1 MFPSNPQQ
9 YAAAKKSWV
18 VAFEY
23 QEQHAGMK
31 VRTDLTRAL
40 ANVYRLSSDKTRII
54 CDCVERFN
62 TASLIHDDI
71 IDQDRIRRGAD
82 SVWVRYGV
90 AAALISGMYGY
101 IQGLKSLSESGRMT
115 LVQAGLDSLEELH
128 IGQYLDTLLSEGA
141 DLPTM
146 EQYRYVAQLNTG
158 CFFIF
163 ILRACQQLKPLPQQC
178 YRSLKS
184 MLLEL
189 AVYYRFVNDY
199 CDINHIPHYAKKGFA
214 PDLEAGPKS
223 FLMIIA
229 NQPLP
234 KSNRSEIQKR
244 QIIIN
249 WGNADV
255 FCKALKIMED
265 SYAILPGFLQRAQ
278 QQCNELD
285 FSQLHKFLDTV
296 HFQQKPAD
304 DFYASLQLNT

>member
-9 YAAAKKSWV
+9 YAAAKKSWF

-31 VRTDLTRAL
+31 VRTDLTQAL
-40 ANVYRLSSDKTRII
+40 ASVYRLSTDKTRII

-71 IDQDRIRRGAD
+71 IDQDRVRRGAD

-90 AAALISGMYGY
+90 ATALISGMYGY
-101 IQGLKSLSESGRMT
+101 IQGLKSLSESGPMT

-128 IGQYLDTLLSEGA
+128 IGQHLDTLFSEGT

-146 EQYRYVAQLNTG
+146 EQYRYVAQANTG

-163 ILRACQQLKPLPQQC
+163 ILKACQQLKPLPEQC
-178 YRSLKS
+178 YNFLKS

-189 AVYYRFVNDY
+189 SVYYRFINDY

-214 PDLEAGPKS
+214 PDLEGGPKS

-229 NQPLP
+229 NQPLH
-234 KSNRSEIQKR
+234 KRNRSEMKKR

-249 WGNADV
+249 WGNAEV
-255 FCKALKIMED
+255 FSKALTIMED
-265 SYAILPGFLQRAQ
+265 SYANLLGFFQLAQ
-278 QQCNELD
+278 QQFNELD
-285 FSQLHKFLDTV
+285 FSQLESFLHHV
-296 HFQQKPAD
+296 HFEQNPQD
-304 DFYASLQLNT
+304 NFYASLQLNI

>member
-1 MFPSNPQQ
+1 MFRSNPQQ
-9 YAAAKKSWV
+9 HSAAKKSWL

-23 QEQHAGMK
+23 QEQHAGKK
-31 VRTDLTRAL
+31 VRTDLTQAL
-40 ANVYRLSSDKTRII
+40 ASVYRLPSDKTRII

-90 AAALISGMYGY
+90 ATALISGMYGY
-101 IQGLKSLSESGRMT
+101 TQGLKSLSESGRMT

-128 IGQYLDTLLSEGA
+128 IGQHLDTLLSEGT

-146 EQYRYVAQLNTG
+146 EQYLYVAQLNTG

-163 ILRACQQLKPLPQQC
+163 ILKACQPLKPLPEQC
-178 YRSLKS
+178 YSSLKS

-189 AVYYRFVNDY
+189 SVYYRFINDY

-214 PDLEAGPKS
+214 PDLEGGPKS

-229 NQPLP
+229 NQPLQ
-234 KSNRSEIQKR
+234 KRNRNEMQKR

-249 WGNADV
+249 WGNTDV
-255 FCKALKIMED
+255 FFKALSIMEG
-265 SYAILPGFLQRAQ
+265 SYANLLGFFQLAQ

-285 FSQLHKFLDTV
+285 FSQLESFLNDL
-296 HFQQKPAD
+296 HFQQNPED
-304 DFYASLQLNT
+304 NFYESLRLNT